1 MAEGRGVPVAAR
13 TVRPSW
19 RFAAAAGG
27 IAAWFA
33 GLSGWR
39 RGAAAL
45 LLGALASLAM
55 PPLYAVAVLLIAI
68 PGLIFLIDHSRG
80 PLSALV
86 IGWLFGFGH
95 FVVGVYW
102 VAESMLAVPS
112 FFGWTLPLVI
122 AVSVGGLAA
131 LLAPFPAF
139 AAFLARTLWPA
150 GPARVLV
157 LAIAWALGE
166 WLRGWVL
173 SGFPWNLMAYSWAFS
188 DAMNQFAALAGSWG
202 LSFVTIAVA
211 GLPALLIDWRGR
223 PMPGLEGAVQRPAR
237 ALAALA
243 FGAVVLA
250 AVWIGGTLRLA
261 GVVDEAVPGVR
272 LRLVQANVDPGEK
285 GNTVQRAGILER
297 HMRLTTQTPGFA
309 EVTHVVWPET
319 ATLFLLEREPAL
331 RARLAEA
338 APAGG
343 VLVTGVVRGEPQAGP
358 LERVW
363 NSLAAID
370 HTGALVASYD
380 KFHLVPF
387 GEYVPARG
395 LLPFLSKF
403 TPGAIDFSAGPGPR
417 TLRLPGLPPVGPLIC
432 YEAIFPGQVV
442 DRSDRPDWLL
452 NLTNDGW
459 FGTSSGPYQ
468 HFASARLRAVEEGL
482 PLVRA
487 ANTGISGVV
496 DPYGRVLAQTGL
508 GETRVLDVALPRALS
523 GLTPYA
529 RFGDGATAALL
540 LIGALLAVA
549 LRRVA

>member
-13 TVRPSW
+13 TGRPSW
-19 RFAAAAGG
+19 RRAAVAGA

-45 LLGALASLAM
+45 VLGALATLAM
-55 PPLYAVAVLLIAI
+55 PPVHAVPVLLIAV
-68 PGLIFLIDHSRG
+68 PGLILLIDHSRG
-80 PLSALV
+80 PFHALV
-86 IGWLFGFGH
+86 IGLLFGFGH
-95 FVVGVYW
+95 FVAGVYW
-102 VAESMLAVPS
+102 VAESMLAVPT

-139 AAFLARTLWPA
+139 AALLARALWPA

-157 LAIAWALGE
+157 LAIAWTVGE

-173 SGFPWNLMAYSWAFS
+173 SGFPWNLIAYSWAFS
-188 DAMNQFAALAGSWG
+188 DPMNQFAALTGSWG
-202 LSFVTIAVA
+202 LSFITMAVG

-223 PMPGLEGAVQRPAR
+223 AADGAVQRPAR
-237 ALAALA
+237 ALTALA
-243 FGAVVLA
+243 LGAVVLA
-250 AVWIGGTLRLA
+250 VVWIDGAIRLA
-261 GVVDEAVPGVR
+261 GAVDEMVPGVR

-285 GNTVQRAGILER
+285 GNTDQRAGILER
-297 HMRLTTQTPGFA
+297 HMALTTQTPGFT

-319 ATLFLLEREPAL
+319 ATLFLLEREPVL
-331 RARLAEA
+331 RARLGEV
-338 APAGG
+338 APPGG
-343 VLVTGVVRGEPQAGP
+343 VLITGVVRGAPQSGP
-358 LERVW
+358 LEHVW

-370 HTGALVASYD
+370 HAGALVASYD

-442 DRSDRPDWLL
+442 DRSDRPAWLL

-496 DPYGRVLAQTGL
+496 DPYGRVLVQTAL
-508 GETRVLDVALPRALS
+508 GEMRVLDVALPRPLP

-540 LIGALLAVA
+540 VVAALLALA
-549 LRRVA
+549 LRRLV

>member
-1 MAEGRGVPVAAR
+1 MAEGRGVPAVAR
-13 TVRPSW
+13 TGRPSW

-27 IAAWFA
+27 LAAWFA
-33 GLSGWR
+33 GLTGWR
-39 RGAAAL
+39 RGGAAL

-55 PPLYAVAVLLIAI
+55 PPLHAVPVLLVAI
-68 PGLIFLIDHSRG
+68 PGLVLLIDHSRR

-102 VAESMLAVPS
+102 VAESMLAVPA
-112 FFGWTLPLVI
+112 FYGWLLPVVI
-122 AVSVGGLAA
+122 VVSVGGLAA
-131 LLAPFPAF
+131 FLAIFPAF
-139 AAFLARTLWPA
+139 AAWLARTLWPA

-157 LAIAWALGE
+157 LAIAWTLAE

-188 DAMNQFAALAGSWG
+188 DPMNQFAALAGSWG
-202 LSFVTIAVA
+202 LSFVTMAVA
-211 GLPALLIDWRGR
+211 ALPALLIDWRGR
-223 PMPGLEGAVQRPAR
+223 PVPGLDGAVQRPLR

-243 FGAVVLA
+243 IGALVLA
-250 AVWIGGTLRLA
+250 VVWIGGTVRLA
-261 GVVDEAVPGVR
+261 GAVDESVPGVR

-285 GNTVQRAGILER
+285 GNTDQRAAILER
-297 HMRLTTQTPGFA
+297 HIRLTTQTPGLA
-309 EVTHVVWPET
+309 EVSHVVWPET
-319 ATLFLLEREPAL
+319 ATLFLLEREPGV

-343 VLVTGVVRGEPQAGP
+343 VLITGVVRGEPQAGP

-363 NSLAAID
+363 NSLAAVD
-370 HTGALVASYD
+370 QAGAVVASFD

-395 LLPFLSKF
+395 LLPFLSKL
-403 TPGAIDFSAGPGPR
+403 TPGTIDFTAGPGPR

-442 DRSDRPDWLL
+442 DRSDRPAWLL

-459 FGTSSGPYQ
+459 FGTSTGPYQ
-468 HFASARLRAVEEGL
+468 HFASARMRAVEEGL

-487 ANTGISGVV
+487 ANTGISGVS
-496 DPYGRVLAQTGL
+496 DAYGRVLAQTAL
-508 GETRVLDVALPRALS
+508 GETRVLDVALPRALT

-529 RFGDGATAALL
+529 RFGNGATAALL
-540 LIGALLAVA
+540 LVAALLALA
-549 LRRVA
+549 LRRLA

>member
-1 MAEGRGVPVAAR
+1 MAEGRGVPAAAR
-13 TVRPSW
+13 TGRPSW

-27 IAAWFA
+27 IAAWYA

-39 RGAAAL
+39 RGATAL
-45 LLGALASLAM
+45 ILGALASLAM
-55 PPLYAVAVLLIAI
+55 PPLYAVPVLLIAV
-68 PGLIFLIDHSRG
+68 PGLVLLIDHSRR

-86 IGWLFGFGH
+86 VGYLFGFGH

-122 AVSVGGLAA
+122 VVSVGGLAA
-131 LLAPFPAF
+131 LLAPFPAV
-139 AAFLARTLWPA
+139 AAWLARTLWPA

-157 LAIAWALGE
+157 LAIAWAVGE

-173 SGFPWNLMAYSWAFS
+173 SGFPWNLIAYSWAFS
-188 DAMNQFAALAGSWG
+188 DPMNQFATLAGSWG
-202 LSFVTIAVA
+202 LSFVTMAVV

-223 PMPGLEGAVQRPAR
+223 TGDGAVQRPAR
-237 ALAALA
+237 ALAAIAL
-243 FGAVVLA
+243 GALVLV
-250 AVWIGGTLRLA
+250 AVWIGGAVRLA
-261 GVVDEAVPGVR
+261 EVVDESVPGVR
-272 LRLVQANVDPGEK
+272 LRLVQANIDPGEK
-285 GNTVQRAGILER
+285 GNTNQRAGILER
-297 HMRLTTQTPGFA
+297 HMGLTMQAPGFA
-309 EVTHVVWPET
+309 AVTHVVWPET

-331 RARLAEA
+331 RVRLAEA

-343 VLVTGVVRGEPQAGP
+343 VLITGVVRGEPQAGP

-387 GEYVPARG
+387 GEYVPARE

-442 DRSDRPDWLL
+442 DRSDRPAWLL

-496 DPYGRVLAQTGL
+496 DAYGRVLAQTAL
-508 GETRVLDVALPRALS
+508 GETRVLDVALPRPLP

-540 LIGALLAVA
+540 LVAALLALA
-549 LRRVA
+549 LRRLA